1 MDKIQL
7 LQNAI
12 NFAKKNPDSPQAI
25 ELRKRIESGLYNHEL
40 AQIKQRSNITFS
52 PETPRTF
59 SEKVAGFTGGEKIA
73 QGLGQALANPEISKG
88 IEEAQKNQIDAQS
101 ALIQRIK
108 ENKALGKDTT
118 KLEDTLKTLTKEIGD
133 LGGGAEKLLNQKGI
147 TGKQLAGD
155 ALQLA
160 TTIGSAGTYGNL
172 AKGAE
177 TGKLLVKGGGAIE
190 NLATKAGLA
199 TSEKIATP
207 IVENV
212 AEKTLGQTLGT
223 IAKKT
228 TGRALVGAGTGY
240 AYDVAQNL
248 QEGKSG
254 GDILKPGLGALVGA
268 ALPVAIGGIEAGLAI
283 TKTQAPRVINSL
295 VKPKQADFSYGK
307 NPGRTV
313 SEMGIVGNNIDD
325 FGKNITAAKQDIGN
339 QIGDIYSSKA
349 NASVKINAE
358 NAINQIDDAIKDAAK
373 GGKGNQG
380 IVTTLQNIKDS
391 LLYNHT
397 VDAEGNIVKI
407 GNQARDLSKL
417 SPMEAFD
424 LKQLISSQTK
434 FTGNPSDDK
443 AVNSLLKNIYGSLKS
458 SLNKAVSGNN
468 PEIRA
473 LNQKYA
479 DLTSAEI
486 AVLHRSQIMQRAS
499 AISLPAAVEGT
510 GAAIGAAILSGGQAI
525 PTILAG
531 ATAVGL
537 NKALGSTPVK
547 TRIAAWLGKATP
559 SMISKISPEIRGAL
573 RRTFPIFAS
582 KLGK

>member
-1 MDKIQL
+1 MDKTQL

-12 NFAKKNPDSPQAI
+12 NFAKQNPDSPQAV
-25 ELRKRIESGLYNHEL
+25 ELRKRIESGLYNREL
-40 AQIKQRSNITFS
+40 AQIKQKSNITYS
-52 PETPRTF
+52 PEAPRSF
-59 SEKVAGFTGGEKIA
+59 GEKVLGFTGGEKIA
-73 QGLGQALANPEISKG
+73 QGLGQAFANPEISKN
-88 IEEAQKNQIDAQS
+88 IEEAQKTQFD
-101 ALIQRIK
+101 IQGNLLKRIK
-108 ENKALGKDTT
+108 EKKALAEDTS
-118 KLEDTLKTLTKEIGD
+118 KLEDALKTLTKEIGE
-133 LGGGAEKLLNQKGI
+133 LGGGAEKLMNQKGI
-147 TGKQLAGD
+147 TGEQIAGD

-160 TTIGSAGTYGNL
+160 TTVGSFGTYGTA

-177 TGKLLVKGGGAIE
+177 AGKLLAKSGGVVE
-190 NLATKAGLA
+190 GLA
-199 TSEKIATP
+199 SKIGIPTSQKIATP

-212 AEKTLGQTLGT
+212 AQKTLGQTLKT
-223 IAKKT
+223 IGKKT
-228 TGRALVGAGTGY
+228 AGRAVAGAGTGY

-248 QEGKSG
+248 QENKKG
-254 GDILKPGLGALVGA
+254 GEILTPGLGTLVGA
-268 ALPVAIGGIEAGLAI
+268 ALPVAIGGIEAGIAI

-295 VKPKQADFSYGK
+295 VKPRQADFSYGK
-307 NPGRTV
+307 NPGRTI
-313 SEMGIVGNNIDD
+313 SEMGITGNNIDD
-325 FGKNITAAKQDIGN
+325 FGKNITTARQNIGN

-349 NASVKINAE
+349 NAGVKINAE
-358 NAINQIDDAIKDAAK
+358 NAINQIDDAIKDAAR

-391 LLYNHT
+391 LLFEHA

-424 LKQLISSQTK
+424 LKKLISSQTK

-443 AVNSLLKNIYGSLKS
+443 AVNSLLKNIYGGLKS
-458 SLNKAVSGNN
+458 SLNRAVSGNN

-479 DLTSAEI
+479 DLTSAEL
-486 AVLHRSQIMQRAS
+486 AVLHRSQIIQRAS

-510 GAAIGAAILSGGQAI
+510 GAAIGAAILSGGAAI

-531 ATAVGL
+531 AGTVAL
-537 NKALGSTPVK
+537 NKAFGSTAVK
-547 TRIAAWLGKATP
+547 TRVAAWLGKTTP
-559 SMISKISPEIRGAL
+559 SVISKISPEIRGVL
-573 RRTFPIFAS
+573 RRAFPMFAS